1 VLKKG
6 TPMTENFGYND
17 HTFSLLLFCLLL
29 LPIAALFLAPLMG
42 GAIFTVLAVLS
53 YLWERLEPRVIT
65 ERVYVNNSVATV
77 KATKEK
83 VFQHK
88 KKHKKP
94 KELNKNPDFFDSV
107 VAGLCSLGM
116 KKNDAKK
123 VARETYRKNL
133 HFDAESLLKDCISQ
147 F

>member
-1 VLKKG
+1 
-6 TPMTENFGYND
+6 MTENFGYND
-17 HTFSLLLFCLLL
+17 HTFSLFLFCLFL
-29 LPIAALFLAPLMG
+29 LPIAALFAAPLMG
-42 GAIFTVLAVLS
+42 SAVFIVLAVLS
-53 YLWERLEPRVIT
+53 YLWERIEPRVII
-65 ERVYVNNSVATV
+65 ERVYVNNPIATV
-77 KATKEK
+77 KTIKEK

-88 KKHKKP
+88 KKKKKP

-147 F
+147 L